1 MKDKELINEV
11 NNAHYSNEVKKYL
24 IDLINIKFS
33 TFHDLDVLSK
43 IKLDKLEYE
52 IIKYNLIS
60 KSVKALEG
68 VKCITKK
75 TSDNFKIKANLD
87 KKHELINM
95 LFLNHININLYDR
108 SNIEN
113 IYNSLNLELMSLENK
128 LKGCGHYGYNNDE
141 VKLIQKKNIL
151 KDKLNELDIIMKD
164 KEIVLYDKLLN
175 DELEIPKDKGIIV
188 GIDDIYETK
197 QIYSNSKI
205 LVYKNILYK

>member
-11 NNAHYSNEVKKYL
+11 NNAHYSNEIKNYL

-52 IIKYNLIS
+52 IIKFNLIS

-68 VKCITKK
+68 VNCITKK
-75 TSDNFKIKANLD
+75 TSDNFKIKANLGEE
-87 KKHELINM
+87 HELINM
-95 LFLNHININLYDR
+95 LFLNHINIDLYDR

-113 IYNSLNLELMSLENK
+113 VYDSINLELMSLENK
-128 LKGCGHYGYNNDE
+128 LKGCGHYGYSNDE
-141 VKLIQKKNIL
+141 LKLIQKENIL

-205 LVYKNILYK
+205 LIYKNILYK